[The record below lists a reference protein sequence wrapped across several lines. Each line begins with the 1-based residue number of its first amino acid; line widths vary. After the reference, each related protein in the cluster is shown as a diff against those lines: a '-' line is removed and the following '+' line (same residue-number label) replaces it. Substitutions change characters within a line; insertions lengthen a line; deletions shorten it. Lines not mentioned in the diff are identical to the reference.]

1 MWALARLETGAG
13 LHFPEF
19 SRANK
24 DTWCSELHFP
34 QHMAPTTFS
43 RFPKALLHFPSSR
56 SGLGAEGDKVAGKGL
71 RVIAPFFPLSVYA
84 RFAGLPTAKC
94 WDRAFGDSQPLWSVG
109 ATMRKVRGRLVCK
122 GPGFVGVGALGCD
135 SLSAVER
142 WVVSPEFGLGR
153 RLAFRFRQRESS
165 GPWVRP

>member
-1 MWALARLETGAG
+1 M
-13 LHFPEF
+13 
-19 SRANK
+19 
-24 DTWCSELHFP
+24 
-34 QHMAPTTFS
+34 
-43 RFPKALLHFPSSR
+43 
-56 SGLGAEGDKVAGKGL
+56 
-71 RVIAPFFPLSVYA
+71 IAPFFPLSVYA

-165 GPWVRP
+165 GPWVRPLLEERNEWVELEALPPPPASWGRGCRRSWTPCRQLRCLKSQNRGHRARSEGHWKLMKV